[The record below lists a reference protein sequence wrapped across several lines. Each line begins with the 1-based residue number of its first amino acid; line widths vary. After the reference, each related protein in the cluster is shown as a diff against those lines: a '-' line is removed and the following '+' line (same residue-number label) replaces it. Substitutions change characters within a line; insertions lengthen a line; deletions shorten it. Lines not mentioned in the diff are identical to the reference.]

1 MSPSLLAAILAIPL
15 LAPPPAGAQ
24 PAAAHD
30 MQRVDGFEID
40 RHEVTIGQFRRFAEA
55 TGLATAAEKAGGGFQ
70 FRAGWERMAGWT
82 WRAPFGQ
89 PGADDEPAVHVTWH
103 EAAAYCR
110 WAGLRLP
117 SDAEWVRAAFVE
129 TRADPP
135 APFRRGETYPYPS
148 GTSPDAA
155 NHLDAPK
162 GARAASLSRGAGH
175 VPARSTAPGVN
186 GLWDMGA
193 NAWEWVDHEAGGGKR
208 TRGSSWW
215 YGASQMRADN
225 LAEKPADFPAVYIG
239 FRCARGG

>member
-1 MSPSLLAAILAIPL
+1 
-15 LAPPPAGAQ
+15 
-24 PAAAHD
+24 

-55 TGLATAAEKAGGGFQ
+55 TGLATTAEKAGGGFQ

-82 WRAPFGQ
+82 WRTPFGQ

-148 GTSPDAA
+148 GASPDGA
-155 NHLDAPK
+155 NQLDAPK

-193 NAWEWVDHEAGGGKR
+193 NAWEWVDHEANGGKR

-225 LAEKPADFPAVYIG
+225 IAEKPADFPAVYIG